1 MKEATFKRL
10 YNVCFYLDDILEEAN
25 YSLGERTRGCP
36 GVGVDYKGAGE
47 GTVLGLIVVVLTQL
61 HVFAKAH
68 RAKIILFYV
77 NQKISEKNFKRVG
90 LTEGIFL
97 CWGVTLTARNFYPG

>member
-10 YNVCFYLDDILEEAN
+10 YNVCFYLDDILEKAN
-25 YSLGERTRGCP
+25 YSLGERISGCQ

-47 GTVLGLIVVVLTQL
+47 GTVLCSIVVVLTQL

-77 NQKISEKNFKRVG
+77 NRKKLKKSG
-90 LTEGIFL
+90 
-97 CWGVTLTARNFYPG
+97 PD